1 MCTNIDKN
9 INCNIY
15 YSNNKQK
22 ITGFMREHFAK
33 NDRIMQIVKSLEN
46 FRKLLNFFQL
56 QQGF

>member
-1 MCTNIDKN
+1 
-9 INCNIY
+9 
-15 YSNNKQK
+15 
-22 ITGFMREHFAK
+22 MREHFAK